1 MSMLNIG
8 SSALLAAQTALATT
22 SHNISNINTPGYSRQ
37 RVDQG
42 TLPANFVGGYYVGN
56 GAAVNTIERVFNQ
69 FLVSQLRTYTSAEA
83 QQDGFLTFSKQ
94 VDDLLGSSSLSI
106 NGGLEAFFN
115 ATQEVANDP
124 TSIAARQVLV
134 TQGELL
140 ANRFN
145 TLDSQLSNLDQ
156 QIDSTI
162 KVSIDDINV
171 LSQGIVDLNKSIAES
186 LAAGHQPNDL
196 LDKRDKLVN
205 DLSALV
211 SINVVEQDNGA
222 VNIFIGNGQAL
233 IVGNTRTTLSA
244 IADNSTNPPRTA
256 IGFGPSQINV
266 TQQITGGEIGGAL
279 LARTQVVDTTRSEL
293 DLLAES
299 IVTAFNTVHGNGVD
313 LDGAAGGD
321 FFAAAGTTAATIS
334 MALSDPR
341 HIAASSTTE
350 PGVGNNENALALAAL
365 QNDKT
370 TVVVNPGPPPVTQSF
385 NDQYGAI
392 VSQVAT
398 RTNQAT
404 VSQQTQA
411 GLVSQIRQRSES
423 VSGVNLD
430 EEATSLIKFQQ
441 AYQAASQI
449 ITVSNT
455 IFNSLLNAI

>member
-37 RVDQG
+37 RTEQG
-42 TLPANFVGGYYVGN
+42 TLPANFAGGYYVGN
-56 GAAVNTIERVFNQ
+56 GVAVNSIERVFDQ

-94 VDDLLGSSSLSI
+94 VDDLLGSSSLGI

-124 TSIAARQVLV
+124 TSIAARQVMV

-145 TLDSQLSNLDQ
+145 TLDNQLSNLDQ

-162 KVSIDDINV
+162 KASIDDINV
-171 LSQGIVDLNKSIAES
+171 LSQGIVDLNQAIAES
-186 LAAGHQPNDL
+186 LAAGKQPNDL

-211 SINVVEQDNGA
+211 SINVVEQDNGT

-233 IVGNTRTTLSA
+233 VVGNTRSTLSA

-279 LARTQVVDTTRSEL
+279 LARSQVVDTTRAEL

-299 IVTAFNTVHGNGVD
+299 IVTAFNTVHSNGVD
-313 LDGAAGGD
+313 LDGNAGGD
-321 FFAAAGTTAATIS
+321 FFAATGTTAATIS
-334 MALSDPR
+334 MAISDPR
-341 HIAASSTTE
+341 HIAASSATN

-370 TVVVNPGPPPVTQSF
+370 TVVVNAGPPPVTQSF
-385 NDQYGAI
+385 NDQYGSI

-398 RTNQAT
+398 RTNQAS

-411 GLVSQIRQRSES
+411 GLVSQIRQRAES

-430 EEATSLIKFQQ
+430 EEAANLIKFQQ

-455 IFNSLLNAI
+455 IFNSLLNAM